1 MTRFEMNMAGMF
13 GDYWKKDAEKKLDEL
28 RKELA
33 DGEVT
38 IDENGVAHNCIGRVV
53 TSEVLVM
60 LTYVTDEVDVEAT
73 NKARD
78 EEEEA
83 FIAEYRK
90 NARPMDAEMLWEM
103 RAAFGPG
110 ATVVDVFT
118 GRTYHV

>member
-1 MTRFEMNMAGMF
+1 MNMAGLF

-83 FIAEYRK
+83 FLAEYRK
-90 NARPMDAEMLWEM
+90 NVRPMDAEMLWEM

-110 ATVVDVFT
+110 ATVVDVIT
-118 GRTYHV
+118 GRKYHL